1 MAKKTE
7 KKQKKLEEKKA
18 PSKKL
23 EEKKAPSKKL
33 EEKKAP
39 SKKLEEKKSEEKKAE
54 KKTSKEDK
62 KSSAK
67 KKQVEPTEEDLE
79 DIDEKEIEN
88 FEIEGLDM
96 EKLKITVLGHV
107 AKRGDDG
114 MFQSEL
120 WKKLKLSSRDGSRLA
135 LKLERQHLIKREK
148 ILEDGRWTYKLKI
161 AHVPVSTQSI
171 ESAPCLI
178 CPVEQK
184 CTLEGEVSPRTCP
197 LIEQWVLT
205 EFGNSKKIKSE
216 NSKKTEK

>member
-7 KKQKKLEEKKA
+7 K
-18 PSKKL
+18 PT
-23 EEKKAPSKKL
+23 
-33 EEKKAP
+33 
-39 SKKLEEKKSEEKKAE
+39 KSEEKKLSKKVEEKKRTKKIEEKKLSKKVEE
-54 KKTSKEDK
+54 KKTGKIDK
-62 KSSAK
+62 KKALESK
-67 KKQVEPTEEDLE
+67 KKQTEAADEELE
-79 DIDEKEIEN
+79 EIDEKEIEN

-96 EKLKITVLGHV
+96 EKLKTTVLDLV

-114 MFQSEL
+114 MFQSDL

-135 LKLERQHLIKREK
+135 LKFERQHLIKREK
-148 ILEDGRWTYKLKI
+148 ILQDGRWTYKLKI

-197 LIEQWVLT
+197 LIEQWVIT
-205 EFGNSKKIKSE
+205 EFATKKTSKK
-216 NSKKTEK
+216 

>member
-7 KKQKKLEEKKA
+7 KSTK
-18 PSKKL
+18 P
-23 EEKKAPSKKL
+23 
-33 EEKKAP
+33 
-39 SKKLEEKKSEEKKAE
+39 EEKKSSKKVEEKKPAKKIEE
-54 KKTSKEDK
+54 KKPSKKVEDK
-62 KSSAK
+62 KTGKADKKKALESK
-67 KKQVEPTEEDLE
+67 KKQAEATDEELE
-79 DIDEKEIEN
+79 EIDEKEIEN

-96 EKLKITVLGHV
+96 EKLKATVLDLV

-114 MFQSEL
+114 MFQSDL

-135 LKLERQHLIKREK
+135 LKFERQHLIKREK
-148 ILEDGRWTYKLKI
+148 ILQDGRWTYKLKI

-197 LIEQWVLT
+197 LIEQWVIT
-205 EFGNSKKIKSE
+205 EFAT
-216 NSKKTEK
+216 KKTGKK

>member
-1 MAKKTE
+1 MAKKEKKTKKIEEKKAKKTE
-7 KKQKKLEEKKA
+7 EKKPIKKIEEKKIQT
-18 PSKKL
+18 
-23 EEKKAPSKKL
+23 
-33 EEKKAP
+33 
-39 SKKLEEKKSEEKKAE
+39 KAE
-54 KKTSKEDK
+54 KKKALE
-62 KSSAK
+62 K
-67 KKQVEPTEEDLE
+67 KKAELSEEELE

-96 EKLKITVLGHV
+96 EKLKTTVLDQV

-135 LKLERQHLIKREK
+135 LKLERQHVIKREK
-148 ILEDGRWTYKLKI
+148 ILKDGRWTYKLKI

-184 CTLEGEVSPRTCP
+184 CTLDGEVSPRTCP
-197 LIEQWVLT
+197 LIEQWVIT
-205 EFGNSKKIKSE
+205 EFANIKKP
-216 NSKKTEK
+216 KK

>member
-7 KKQKKLEEKKA
+7 KPRIEEKKA
-18 PSKKL
+18 
-23 EEKKAPSKKL
+23 KKA
-33 EEKKAP
+33 
-39 SKKLEEKKSEEKKAE
+39 EEKKSKAEAKKAKRQAE
-54 KKTSKEDK
+54 AAD
-62 KSSAK
+62 
-67 KKQVEPTEEDLE
+67 EELE

-88 FEIEGLDM
+88 FAIEGLDM
-96 EKLKITVLGHV
+96 EKLKTTVLGHV

-184 CTLEGEVSPRTCP
+184 CTIEGEVSPRTCP
-197 LIEQWVLT
+197 LIEQWVMA
-205 EFGNSKKIKSE
+205 EFATKKA
-216 NSKKTEK
+216 KK